1 MGDLYPGT
9 TQGASVGGRR
19 SLVEAETSGR
29 GQQSPRASRGRDY
42 GRRYGRRYGSRTAE
56 AGTPAGRA
64 ASRAGRPL
72 KE

>member
-9 TQGASVGGRR
+9 TQCASVGGRW

-29 GQQSPRASRGRDY
+29 GRQSPRASRGRDC
-42 GRRYGRRYGSRTAE
+42 GRRYGSRTAE